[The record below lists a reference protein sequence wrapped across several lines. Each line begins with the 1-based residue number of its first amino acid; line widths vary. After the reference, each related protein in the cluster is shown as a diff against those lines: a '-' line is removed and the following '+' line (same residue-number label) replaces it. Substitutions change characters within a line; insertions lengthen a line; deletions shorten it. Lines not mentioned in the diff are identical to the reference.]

1 MSDFNLNELNAKQP
15 RPNRGLVVLVVFI
28 GLLVVFMIANPILLV
43 GAGKRAVLFSLT
55 GGTLPRELG
64 EGMHLI
70 IPFVQKAKLYDVR
83 VRTYTMSG
91 LHSEGDVQGD
101 DSMKALTSDGQEV
114 TVDLSVRFHPDPPKV
129 WKLHQNIGLL
139 YVSKIIRPEIRS
151 QTRVVIAQY
160 PVEQVYSSKREAIQT
175 EISELLKASL
185 GKNNIVVEEVLLRN
199 IQFSP
204 DYALAVERKQI
215 AEQDAKRMI
224 HVLDKAKLEK
234 EEKILIA
241 QGDARSIELRGEAIA
256 QNARVVQYEYAR
268 KLGPNVAAIITDGKN
283 ITVPFST
290 R

>member
-70 IPFVQKAKLYDVR
+70 IPFVQRAEHYDVR
-83 VRTYTMSG
+83 VLTYTMSAV
-91 LHSEGDVQGD
+91 EGDA
-101 DSMKALTSDGQEV
+101 SMTALTSDGQVV
-114 TVDLSVRFHPDPPKV
+114 TVDLSVRFHPDPTKV
-129 WKLHQNIGLL
+129 YRLHQNIGLL
-139 YVSKIIRPEIRS
+139 YVTKIIQPEIKS

>member
-1 MSDFNLNELNAKQP
+1 M
-15 RPNRGLVVLVVFI
+15 
-28 GLLVVFMIANPILLV
+28 
-43 GAGKRAVLFSLT
+43 
-55 GGTLPRELG
+55 
-64 EGMHLI
+64 
-70 IPFVQKAKLYDVR
+70 
-83 VRTYTMSG
+83 
-91 LHSEGDVQGD
+91 
-101 DSMKALTSDGQEV
+101 
-114 TVDLSVRFHPDPPKV
+114 
-129 WKLHQNIGLL
+129 
-139 YVSKIIRPEIRS
+139 
-151 QTRVVIAQY
+151 
-160 PVEQVYSSKREAIQT
+160 YSSKREAIQT

-224 HVLDKAKLEK
+224 HVLEKAKLEK